1 MKYRFDPYERRFRI
15 QTAIPAGQEARTFGA
30 DELFQF
36 GIEEEYFLSDART
49 LQAPSETPES
59 LFRTA
64 DFGTVG
70 MLDANSC
77 RHR

>member
-1 MKYRFDPYERRFRI
+1 MKFRFDLYEGRPRI
-15 QTAIPAGQEARTFGA
+15 RTAIPAGQEARTFAA
-30 DELFQF
+30 DERFQF

-49 LQAPSETPES
+49 LQAPSETPEA